1 MQKHC
6 MYCKNQIDEKSV
18 IDVCQ
23 RCGIKVWGER
33 MFNAIVQNMENAR
46 NDGNLFQGSVTDSL
60 SKNTQ
65 NR

>member
-1 MQKHC
+1 
-6 MYCKNQIDEKSV
+6 MYCKNQIDENSV

-46 NDGNLFQGSVTDSL
+46 NDGNLFQGSVTDPL